1 MAMLNLQLRP
11 DMSRAILFGLL
22 LIFVLGSV
30 GCTFLNVNLVAP
42 VEPLKEKRI
51 SGKGKDKILLVDV
64 SGIISGEEEGL
75 GGEPGLVE
83 RIKEELTKA
92 SKDDRI
98 KAIILRINSPGG
110 TVTASDIIYNEIM
123 RYKEKN
129 GVKVI
134 ASIMDLGASGA
145 YYIAQSADRITALPT
160 SVVGSIGVIM
170 IRVDIG
176 GLLEKIGVEANPIK
190 SGEKKDMG
198 SPFRPLTPEEQE
210 IFQSVI
216 DSMHERFL
224 SVIVK
229 GRGIE
234 LERLKKIADGRI
246 YTAGQAKAI
255 GLIDGIDYLED
266 TIETTKREAG
276 IDDASVV
283 VYYRPSSYKN
293 NIYSKISGERAD
305 LDLVGIGS
313 REIRDMIR
321 PRFMYLWLP

>member
-22 LIFVLGSV
+22 LIFFVASV
-30 GCTFLNVNLVAP
+30 GCTFLSVNLIAP

-64 SGIISGEEEGL
+64 SGVISGEEEGL

-92 SKDDRI
+92 SKDNRI

-224 SVIVK
+224 GVIVK

-255 GLIDGIDYLED
+255 GLIDGIDYLDD
-266 TIETTKREAG
+266 TIESTKREAG
-276 IDDASVV
+276 LDDASVV

-305 LDLVGIGS
+305 LVGIGS

>member
-1 MAMLNLQLRP
+1 MDMLNLQLRP
-11 DMSRAILFGLL
+11 DMRRAILFGLL
-22 LIFVLGSV
+22 FIFFLASV
-30 GCTFLNVNLVAP
+30 GCTFLSVNLVAP

-51 SGKGKDKILLVDV
+51 AGHGKDKILLVDV
-64 SGIISGEEEGL
+64 SGVISGEEEGL

-98 KAIILRINSPGG
+98 KAIILRIDSPGG

-145 YYIAQSADRITALPT
+145 YYIAQSADRIVAHPT

-170 IRVDIG
+170 IKVDIG
-176 GLLEKIGVEANPIK
+176 GLLEKIGVDAKPIK
-190 SGEKKDMG
+190 SGDKKDMG

-210 IFQSVI
+210 IFQSII
-216 DSMHERFL
+216 DDMYERFL

-229 GRGIE
+229 GRGVE

-246 YTAGQAKAI
+246 YTAGQAKSM
-255 GLIDGIDYLED
+255 GLIDGIGYLED
-266 TIETTKREAG
+266 TIEATKMEAG

-305 LDLVGIGS
+305 LVGIGS

>member
-1 MAMLNLQLRP
+1 
-11 DMSRAILFGLL
+11 MS
-22 LIFVLGSV
+22 
-30 GCTFLNVNLVAP
+30 VNLIAP

-64 SGIISGEEEGL
+64 SGVISGEEEGL

-92 SKDDRI
+92 SKDNRI

-224 SVIVK
+224 GVIVK

-255 GLIDGIDYLED
+255 GLIDGIDYLDD
-266 TIETTKREAG
+266 TIESTKREAG
-276 IDDASVV
+276 LDDASVV

-305 LDLVGIGS
+305 LVGIGS